1 MLFPPPWDAVLAPPT
16 PPSLR
21 GCALLF
27 HWWVKYKSILSISA
41 DIETV
46 GEILLKII
54 PTLEE
59 VRTCLVVFPFV
70 SVVNVNHS
78 LL

>member
-1 MLFPPPWDAVLAPPT
+1 MGECPGML
-16 PPSLR
+16 R
-21 GCALLF
+21 
-27 HWWVKYKSILSISA
+27 ILSISA

-59 VRTCLVVFPFV
+59 VRLGGAPIWGGLQMVAAWFGVRVQCMGLILLLVPTVPA
-70 SVVNVNHS
+70 
-78 LL
+78 L

>member
-1 MLFPPPWDAVLAPPT
+1 MDEKW
-16 PPSLR
+16 R
-21 GCALLF
+21 
-27 HWWVKYKSILSISA
+27 ILSISA

-59 VRTCLVVFPFV
+59 VINIYILF
-70 SVVNVNHS
+70 
-78 LL
+78 